1 MVNIN
6 LNELEEINGGGKF
19 GQCFVGGVA
28 TAFTPLAIATGAL
41 AGGVGAIAS
50 GAAVGGVAVS
60 RMSQCLSK

>member
-1 MVNIN
+1 MEQLN
-6 LNELEEINGGGKF
+6 LMELENVNGGGKF

-50 GAAVGGVAVS
+50 GTAVGTVAVS